1 MSTQHPNRPKK
12 MANALGLPL
21 FILFLPLI
29 LVAITCYLLAG
40 LFLHF
45 AIWCCWCLRGRY
57 VLLVYS
63 DSPIWQGYVEE
74 EILDRLGESAVVLNW
89 SERGR
94 WRQTLAVLAFRYFG
108 GHREFNPLAVVFRPF
123 RVARQFRF
131 YRPFREFKQGRPE
144 AVEKMKRELFDL
156 VDEIIGA
163 QAA

>member
-40 LFLHF
+40 LFLHL

-74 EILDRLGESAVVLNW
+74 EVLPRLGESAVVLNW

-108 GHREFNPLAVVFRPF
+108 GHREFNPLAVVFQPF
-123 RVARQFRF
+123 RIARQFRF

>member
-1 MSTQHPNRPKK
+1 MSTQRPNRPKK

-40 LFLHF
+40 LFLHI

-63 DSPIWQGYVEE
+63 SSPIWQGYVEE
-74 EILDRLGESAVVLNW
+74 EILRRLGECAVVLNW

-108 GHREFNPLAVVFRPF
+108 GHREFNPLAVVFQPF
-123 RVARQFRF
+123 RIARQFRF